1 MGKFIRDAAQS
12 KKERATTTWHKKV
25 LIDEDINV
33 G

>member
-12 KKERATTTWHKKV
+12 KKERATPSRYKKV